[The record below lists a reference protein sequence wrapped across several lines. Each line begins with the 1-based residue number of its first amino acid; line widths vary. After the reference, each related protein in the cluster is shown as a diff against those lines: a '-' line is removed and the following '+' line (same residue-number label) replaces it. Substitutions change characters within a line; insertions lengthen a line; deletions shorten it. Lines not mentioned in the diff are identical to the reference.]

1 MLVYIQPLFTRLLI
15 SLLSIVIDRSTRFQN
30 NGDLEGILKRAETKV
45 SLIKYLSQ
53 VKLRAKVLIALPVRF
68 VESIEV

>member
-30 NGDLEGILKRAETKV
+30 NGDLEGILKRAET
-45 SLIKYLSQ
+45 
-53 VKLRAKVLIALPVRF
+53 
-68 VESIEV
+68 